1 MRSYVDHEYREKG
14 ETRIFF
20 RHKDKSACAGKSISC
35 LSARDQSEDKLLRFL
50 DRLFFSQ
57 FPSVDEKLLRLYYAR
72 RVHLFRVHQRCW
84 ENVNNVLRRKKNAIS
99 FRSSSYPIL
108 IYALTKFREPR
119 VYLYWSLIIDSL
131 ILLCSKI
138 NVVYISRLKAFQFYF
153 IVDYKLC

>member
-1 MRSYVDHEYREKG
+1 MVKINSYQFIEVSFKKKNIEKNLRSYVDHEYREKG

-57 FPSVDEKLLRLYYAR
+57 FPSVDEKLLRLYYTR

-84 ENVNNVLRRKKNAIS
+84 ENVNNVLRRKKTQFRFDHLLIQFLSMRWRS
-99 FRSSSYPIL
+99 FES
-108 IYALTKFREPR
+108 RE
-119 VYLYWSLIIDSL
+119 
-131 ILLCSKI
+131 
-138 NVVYISRLKAFQFYF
+138 F
-153 IVDYKLC
+153 ICTEVWL

>member
-1 MRSYVDHEYREKG
+1 MRSYVDHQYREKG

-72 RVHLFRVHQRCW
+72 RVHLFRVHQRCL
-84 ENVNNVLRRKKNAIS
+84 ENVNNVLRKKECNFVSIIFLS
-99 FRSSSYPIL
+99 NSYL
-108 IYALTKFREPR
+108 CVDEVSRAESLFVLKF
-119 VYLYWSLIIDSL
+119 
-131 ILLCSKI
+131 
-138 NVVYISRLKAFQFYF
+138 
-153 IVDYKLC
+153 DYR